1 MVFYIVH
8 RNLDKGSEYMVV
20 DKNRFDDLGVKNCKQ
35 CGRRMHPE
43 YAKDICPECQE
54 LNLFGEVKEYI
65 RNNDVNEADVAEHFG
80 LPNRKVRAWIREGRI
95 QYKNTDGASVSQV
108 YCQICGAPLD
118 FGNLCAKCRHM
129 QGLEVVAKQ
138 YKNDSEGMM
147 RFMKNDK

>member
-1 MVFYIVH
+1 METNQHYKYC
-8 RNLDKGSEYMVV
+8 KG
-20 DKNRFDDLGVKNCKQ
+20 
-35 CGRRMHPE
+35 CGRMLSPNYSE
-43 YAKDICPECQE
+43 DYCGVCQE
-54 LNLFGEVKEYI
+54 TQLFDKVRDFVRTY
-65 RNNDVNEADVAEHFG
+65 DVNEYDVAEHFG